1 VHITKEDQQR
11 INTFANKN
19 AKMNEIKADIEKK
32 KKDLINLEDA
42 ENDILLIDSDEDLI
56 PFRIGEVFVQMPTDD
71 VNQLIEKQKE
81 ELQGE
86 ISELETEVESLKKT
100 LADLKVQLYSK
111 FGNNINLEEDED

>member
-1 VHITKEDQQR
+1 
-11 INTFANKN
+11 
-19 AKMNEIKADIEKK
+19 
-32 KKDLINLEDA
+32 
-42 ENDILLIDSDEDLI
+42 
-56 PFRIGEVFVQMPTDD
+56 MPTDD